1 MSDTAMGSGFVFVM
15 IADCAAGRWMDL
27 STLIAQSISPAGY
40 MKAVLLI
47 IGLFMVFVL
56 GGFIL
61 IRGSRRYRERLLH
74 RRPPP
79 TPSNDI
85 WKMHR
90 LPDDVDIEPDD
101 PPADAGS
108 ED

>member
-1 MSDTAMGSGFVFVM
+1 MGSRFVSGLMANVTG
-15 IADCAAGRWMDL
+15 GRWIDL
-27 STLIAQSISPAGY
+27 PASVAQSISPVGY
-40 MKAVLLI
+40 MKVVLLI
-47 IGLFMVFVL
+47 VGLFMVFVL

-61 IRGSRRYRERLLH
+61 IRGSRRYRERLL
-74 RRPPP
+74 RRPPPP

-90 LPDDVDIEPDD
+90 LPDDMDLETDD

>member
-1 MSDTAMGSGFVFVM
+1 MGSGFVLVL
-15 IADCAAGRWMDL
+15 IADRAAGRWMDL
-27 STLIAQSISPAGY
+27 SALIAQSISTAGY
-40 MKAVLLI
+40 MKAILLI

-61 IRGSRRYRERLLH
+61 IRSSRRYRERLLH
-74 RRPPP
+74 RPPPP

-90 LPDDVDIEPDD
+90 LPDDLDIEPDD
-101 PPADAGS
+101 PPVDAGS
-108 ED
+108 EE